1 MILPVRLSDV
11 LRPSA
16 KPARRLSLLVVLVI
30 PCFLQI
36 LMTLS
41 ATGLMSL
48 YNQRHQETEIVGQWH
63 SQISE
68 RVKEQLTHQLSTP
81 LLVNRLNHD
90 ALQHNHRFAE
100 ASTELDNQIKQQMRQ
115 FDTLVVNGYGTPSQ
129 TRVAER
135 LVEGVGADVILT
147 TLNLATLLSHPEWL
161 AANSPETNSPETN
174 SPETN
179 SPETNSPEISRP
191 ETNSSETSD
200 SVASDLDTGNPEIP
214 DPLPSAKPPVSS
226 LHWAPL
232 FVSSEQPLDSG
243 EANYESTI
251 LSLTAIQPLRS
262 DLHPAHVGVLL
273 SGFNLMHLGTLLQQ
287 AQLGETNKIFIVER
301 SGRLVATSTQ
311 EPVFSTSPGLRSPE
325 RLLAIT
331 SPDPIIRYT
340 TQQILQRYGGFEHLS
355 GLQTFNFHWAGEQ
368 QYTQVTPYANAAGI
382 DWLIVV
388 TVPASAVTH
397 HMANNLAISLI
408 LCALSLV
415 VALIVATYLSQKIAQ
430 PVLRLSEASQRI
442 AQGSFDQPV
451 TMGRV
456 KELSVL
462 ATSFNQMAEEIW
474 QSRQALE
481 NYSERLEQKVAER
494 TQSLEQEIHKR
505 IKVEK
510 TLFAANQE
518 LERLAF
524 ADGLTQVANRRRFDH
539 CLDQEWGRLRCIQA
553 PLSLLLCDVDY
564 FKQYNDSYGHQAGD
578 DCLCQIASLLQ
589 MAVKR
594 PDDLVAR
601 YGGEEFA
608 VILPNTPITG
618 ALKVAQEIQARMN
631 QLQIVHQSSL
641 IADRITLSI
650 GVTTLTPQRGSSPD
664 QMLAMADQ
672 ALYQAK
678 SQGRNCV
685 IAHPQAQVRQLA

>member
-325 RLLAIT
+325 RLFAIT